1 MFFVA
6 LIKLYVKGCWKKD
19 EKLSFWC
26 KKSLLSKHTCF
37 NQQEETRRGNKNS
50 QKPARSKIQSGWCS
64 CIESNTEARES
75 KSSVKMKKK

>member
-1 MFFVA
+1 MFFVP
-6 LIKLYVKGCWKKD
+6 LIKLYVKGFSKKD

-37 NQQEETRRGNKNS
+37 NQQEETRRGKS
-50 QKPARSKIQSGWCS
+50 QKPARSKTRSGWCS

-75 KSSVKMKKK
+75 KSSVKMKNK